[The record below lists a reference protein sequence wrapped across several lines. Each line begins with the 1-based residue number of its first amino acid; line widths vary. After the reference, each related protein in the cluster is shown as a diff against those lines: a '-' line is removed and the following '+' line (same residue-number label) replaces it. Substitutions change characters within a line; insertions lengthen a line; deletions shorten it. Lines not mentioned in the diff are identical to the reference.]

1 MRTTVSLA
9 AIAFTVLAGPALASA
24 ASEPGFDAAAESDAS
39 PEASMEAGDVPTVVV
54 TGERLDYGSAAT
66 ARSTKTDTPL
76 IDVPQTIQVVTR
88 EQLND
93 QAQHSLGEV
102 LRYVPGASVG
112 QGEGNRD
119 QVTLRGQNTSADFF
133 LDGVRDDVQYFRSLY
148 NVERVEILKGPTALL
163 FGRGG
168 GGGVVNRVQKTPS
181 LQGLSGALATS
192 LNSFDA
198 WDVAGDLN
206 VPFSATGAVRLN
218 AFHEQLDNHRDAF
231 TGTRHAFNPQV
242 AFAPAQGWRL
252 VLSYEDVH
260 DDRVAD
266 RGVPALACVQPC
278 TPEPLRGHGDTFFGV
293 PGINRTA
300 VDARILMARLEA
312 ELSPSLS
319 WSTSVLQGDYDKY
332 YTNVYANGA
341 ATAPSG
347 LVALAAYTDR
357 TVRDNRIAQT
367 NLVWDGK
374 ILGVGNKV
382 LFGLEAGRQAST
394 NVRRDGVLSVRTLD
408 LANITYPSVAF
419 PVANRDTV
427 STVKFTAV
435 YLQDEI
441 AITQKLDLVLGL
453 RFDRFDLVGTDR
465 AANPQRPFAR
475 VDEKVTPRL
484 GLVYQPGDHLSF
496 YVSRS
501 QSFLPRS
508 GDQFLALS
516 TVQQN
521 LAPEQFT
528 NREAGVK
535 WNVSPELA
543 ATFAV
548 FQLDRTN
555 ATTPDPLNPALS
567 INVGGTRTRGVELGL
582 SGRVTAN
589 WQMSGGYALQQA
601 RLRGND
607 TVALAQVPGQQW
619 SLWNRYDV
627 NERFGLGLGVVHQGS
642 QFAAIRVSPT
652 TTRLPGFT
660 RVDAAAYYHFSDRVQ
675 LQANVENLL
684 DANYFADAHNNN
696 NVTPGAPLNAR
707 LSLHMSF

>member
-1 MRTTVSLA
+1 MRTKASLA
-9 AIAFTVLAGPALASA
+9 TVVFTVLAGPALAS
-24 ASEPGFDAAAESDAS
+24 
-39 PEASMEAGDVPTVVV
+39 MEAGEIPTVVV

-181 LQGLSGALATS
+181 LEGFSAGLATS
-192 LNSFDA
+192 LNSFGARDI
-198 WDVAGDLN
+198 AGDVN
-206 VPFSATGAVRLN
+206 APFSAVGAVRLN
-218 AFHEQLDNHRDAF
+218 AFHEHLDNHRDAF
-231 TGTRHAFNPQV
+231 GGARYAFNPQL
-242 AFAPAQGWRL
+242 AFAPADGWRL

-266 RGVPALACVQPC
+266 RGVPALACAQPC
-278 TPEPLRGHGDTFFGV
+278 TPEPLRGHRATFFGV
-293 PGINRTA
+293 PGINRTG
-300 VDARILMARLEA
+300 VDARIVMARLDA
-312 ELSPSLS
+312 ELSPNLS
-319 WSTSVLQGDYDKY
+319 WSTSVLQGNYDKY
-332 YTNVYANGA
+332 YGNVYANGA
-341 ATAPSG
+341 ATAVNG

-367 NLVWDGK
+367 NLVWNGK
-374 ILGVGNKV
+374 VLGVGNKV
-382 LFGLEAGRQAST
+382 LFGMEGGRQAST
-394 NVRRDGVLSVRTLD
+394 NVRRDGVLSVRTLN

-419 PVANRDTV
+419 PVATRDTV
-427 STVKFTAV
+427 STVKFMAV

-441 AITQKLDLVLGL
+441 AITRKLDLVLGL
-453 RFDRFDLVGTDR
+453 RFDRFDIAGTDR
-465 AANPQRPFAR
+465 ASSPQRPFAR

-484 GLVYQPGDHLSF
+484 GMVYQPSDQLSF

-516 TVQQN
+516 TVQEN

-535 WNVSPELA
+535 WDVAPELA

-555 ATTPDPLNPALS
+555 ATTPNPLNPAVS

-582 SGRVTAN
+582 SGRLTAN
-589 WQMSGGYALQQA
+589 WQLSGGYALQQA
-601 RLRGND
+601 RLRGNEA
-607 TVALAQVPGQQW
+607 VALAQVPERQW

-627 NERFGLGLGVVHQGS
+627 NERFGLGLGVVHQAS
-642 QFAAIRVSPT
+642 QFAAIRISPNV
-652 TTRLPGFT
+652 TRLPAYT
-660 RVDAAAYYHFSDRVQ
+660 RVDAAAFYHLSDRVQ

-684 DANYFADAHNNN
+684 NTSYFADAHNNN
-696 NVTPGAPLNAR
+696 NITPGAPLNVR
-707 LSLHMSF
+707 LSLRMSF